1 MATTEHNGE
10 RYTVDS
16 IVVYTYNG
24 SGTRYG
30 YKLLKQVW
38 ISEIGE
44 YRWVA
49 NALKIVNNEIIKYVG
64 DSLELISDKEIKDG
78 YPQLWTKDPEYKKG
92 DILVGTD
99 KKSGSKMLFVYLAQD
114 HVERLT
120 PRSDMMM
127 PDQFGYSTLS
137 DYSTNFGPLTV
148 HKTLGYALGNNK
160 KFSDL

>member
-1 MATTEHNGE
+1 MATTEHKGN
-10 RYTVDS
+10 YTVDN
-16 IVVYTYNG
+16 IVVYTYNS

-44 YRWVA
+44 YRWIS
-49 NALKIVNNEIIKYVG
+49 NAIKIVNNEIVKYVG

-92 DILVGTD
+92 DILVG
-99 KKSGSKMLFVYLAQD
+99 KKRNGAKMLFVYLSKD

-120 PRSDMMM
+120 ERDDMLAN
-127 PDQFGYSTLS
+127 DGFGYSTLK
-137 DYSTNFGPLTV
+137 DYETNFGPLTI
-148 HKTLGYALGNNK
+148 HRTQGYILGNNK